1 MGKGERQ
8 PVGPLGRGMV
18 AALRVAMARRNIDQ
32 ATLAARAGMSA
43 AYLSRRLAAQYVMTL
58 HDVERLA
65 EALGMTPE
73 RLIAEAV
80 AESALLDDDEPP
92 RSAWA

>member
-8 PVGPLGRGMV
+8 PVVGIGRGMV
-18 AALRVAMARRNIDQ
+18 AALRVAMVRRGMDQ
-32 ATLAARAGMSA
+32 ATLAARSGLTP
-43 AYLSRRLAAQYVMTL
+43 AYLSRRLNAQYVMTL

-92 RSAWA
+92 RSA